1 MSNLFN
7 NGMFYFPNFGGPRTS
22 PDSGIQENQQE
33 QNAGSYQQSKMQ
45 SDVYADGADREKSQQ
60 NENLS
65 QMQEFDQDCGRWGE
79 QQDFEYETERCA
91 WQEETSQCSCEAVMP
106 SCEPSGCCEGQM
118 ENCGCYGEGTP
129 SCPCEEPAENC
140 GCYGEGMQ
148 SCPCGEPVRNS
159 GCYGEGMQSCLCEE
173 PAENCGCPCY
183 RLTGSYACCCIKGD
197 TGAAGPRG
205 ERGAAGPR
213 GERGPAGPQGEIGYT
228 GPQGVTGPQGEQG
241 VTGPQGPQGEPGCR
255 GCTGPQGPT
264 GARGERG
271 CMGPQGPT
279 GARGERGCTGPQGP
293 QGEPGC
299 MESASFAS
307 FADQNCCVSENGYLP
322 MTAVI
327 TDTTGKIQSD
337 SQCSVLL
344 RPGYYSICYFVQT
357 RIKNP
362 GFMQIIPVM
371 NGQQQPCYMG
381 YQETNYCDEAAVITR
396 SFIVEVTELCSL
408 SFAYWCRGEAT
419 CMNTNITI
427 ERLYR

>member
-22 PDSGIQENQQE
+22 PDSGVQENQRE
-33 QNAGSYQQSKMQ
+33 QNVGSYQQSNMQ
-45 SDVYADGADREKSQQ
+45 RDAYTDGADREKSQQ

-65 QMQEFDQDCGRWGE
+65 QKEEFEQDCGRWGE
-79 QQDFEYETERCA
+79 QQDFGYETERCE
-91 WQEETSQCSCEAVMP
+91 WKEEASQCSCEAVMP

-140 GCYGEGMQ
+140 GC
-148 SCPCGEPVRNS
+148 
-159 GCYGEGMQSCLCEE
+159 
-173 PAENCGCPCY
+173 PCY

-197 TGAAGPRG
+197 T
-205 ERGAAGPR
+205 GAAGPR

-241 VTGPQGPQGEPGCR
+241 VTGPQGPQGEPGC
-255 GCTGPQGPT
+255 
-264 GARGERG
+264 
-271 CMGPQGPT
+271 
-279 GARGERGCTGPQGP
+279 
-293 QGEPGC
+293 

-307 FADQNCCVSENGYLP
+307 FADQNCCVSENGNLP

-408 SFAYWCRGEAT
+408 SFVYWCRGEAT
-419 CMNTNITI
+419 CMNTNITV